1 MTFGRDAGAVDHNAR
16 ERAIGAVS
24 RIFLAREGLVPE
36 SMMNADGHSCRRL
49 LGAPAGDE
57 ISDQLT
63 HMPLDCPT
71 LR

>member
-1 MTFGRDAGAVDHNAR
+1 MTLGRDAGAVDHNAR
-16 ERAIGAVS
+16 ERAIGAVR
-24 RIFLAREGLVPE
+24 RIFLAPE

-63 HMPLDCPT
+63 HLPLDCPT